1 MTLKSITR
9 LISAASLCLLSASLS
24 VLFAQSQGPNSQT
37 NRSQQAN
44 GEKTFTGKE
53 VETKAFLVKRV
64 EPKYTKDA
72 RKNKVEGTVVIR
84 CIFSSTG
91 KVTDIRVISR
101 LPDGLTEKAV
111 AAARLIRFK
120 PATKNG
126 KPVSMYMQLEYNF
139 TLH

>member
-1 MTLKSITR
+1 M
-9 LISAASLCLLSASLS
+9 S
-24 VLFAQSQGPNSQT
+24 VLFAQSQALNPQT
-37 NRSQQAN
+37 NKSQQAN
-44 GEKTFTGKE
+44 DEKAYTGKE
-53 VETKAFLVKRV
+53 LDAKAFLVKRV

-72 RKNKVEGTVVIR
+72 RKHKVEGTVVIR

-91 KVTDIRVISR
+91 KVTDIKVISG

-111 AAARLIRFK
+111 EAARLIRFK

-139 TLH
+139 NLR

>member
-1 MTLKSITR
+1 MALKSIRR
-9 LISAASLCLLSASLS
+9 LIPVASVCVLSAFLS
-24 VLFAQSQGPNSQT
+24 VLLAQSQPPNPQT
-37 NRSQQAN
+37 NKSQQAN
-44 GEKTFTGKE
+44 DEKAYTGKE
-53 VETKAFLVKRV
+53 LDAKAFLVKRV

-72 RKNKVEGTVVIR
+72 RKHKVEGTVVIR

-91 KVTDIRVISR
+91 KVTDIKVISG

-111 AAARLIRFK
+111 EAARLIRFK

-139 TLH
+139 NLR

>member
-1 MTLKSITR
+1 MPPKSLRR
-9 LISAASLCLLSASLS
+9 LIPAASVCLLLASLS
-24 VLFAQSQGPNSQT
+24 VLFGQSQDPNSQT
-37 NRSQQAN
+37 NKTN
-44 GEKTFTGKE
+44 GEKVFSGKE

-72 RKNKVEGTVVIR
+72 RKHKVTGSVIIR

-91 KVTDIRVISR
+91 KVTDIRVISG

-120 PATKNG
+120 PAMMNG
-126 KPVSMYMQLEYNF
+126 KPVSMYMQIEYNF
-139 TLH
+139 NLH

>member
-1 MTLKSITR
+1 MDLKSIRR
-9 LISAASLCLLSASLS
+9 LFPAASVCLLSLS
-24 VLFAQSQGPNSQT
+24 ILFAQSPAHNSQT
-37 NRSQQAN
+37 NKSEQAN
-44 GEKTFTGKE
+44 GDKVFTGKE

-72 RKNKVEGTVVIR
+72 KKHKTTGTVIMR

-91 KVTDIRVISR
+91 KVTDIRVISG

-111 AAARLIRFK
+111 EAARQIKFK

-139 TLH
+139 NLR

>member
-1 MTLKSITR
+1 M
-9 LISAASLCLLSASLS
+9 LLASLS
-24 VLFAQSQGPNSQT
+24 VLFAQSQDPNSQT
-37 NRSQQAN
+37 NKTN
-44 GEKTFTGKE
+44 GEKVFSGKE

-72 RKNKVEGTVVIR
+72 RKHKVTGSVIIR

-91 KVTDIRVISR
+91 KVTDIRVISG

-120 PATKNG
+120 PAMMNG
-126 KPVSMYMQLEYNF
+126 KPVSMYMQIEYNF
-139 TLH
+139 NLH